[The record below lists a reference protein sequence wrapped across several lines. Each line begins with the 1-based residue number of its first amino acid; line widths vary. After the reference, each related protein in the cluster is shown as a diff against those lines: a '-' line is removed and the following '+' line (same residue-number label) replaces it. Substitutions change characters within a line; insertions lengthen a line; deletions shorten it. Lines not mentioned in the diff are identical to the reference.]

1 MQQEIKLAHFWLY
14 LHFEDGSADKNNT
27 AVGPIAS
34 FWAKK
39 QQQLFL
45 TQISFLDSLG
55 QLIRHYT
62 IHTVSVTKTIT
73 FNFILNLMLSLSFKG
88 PCFDTQAVVFC
99 TSQCLAINWVFVS
112 HQTSTFF
119 IGRIRD
125 SPKNEK
131 GREDERQG
139 RKERPAEYKKVM
151 WRFFTLYHTK
161 YIEKV
166 YPSVCV
172 CEREKEREIVE
183 S

>member
-1 MQQEIKLAHFWLY
+1 MAHFWLY
-14 LHFEDGSADKNNT
+14 LHFEDGSADKNNM
-27 AVGPIAS
+27 AVGQIAS

-125 SPKNEK
+125 SPKK
-131 GREDERQG
+131 WERKRRWKTG
-139 RKERPAEYKKVM
+139 
-151 WRFFTLYHTK
+151 
-161 YIEKV
+161 
-166 YPSVCV
+166 
-172 CEREKEREIVE
+172 KERETSRI
-183 S
+183 